1 MAIDVDH
8 AELAG
13 FIGESVLYGKP
24 IANSDMKKKINDS

>member
-13 FIGESVLYGKP
+13 FIGESVLYGKSLKQ
-24 IANSDMKKKINDS
+24 IQV